1 MNAFERIYDGIGLT
15 LAKVGHFLLILVSLY
30 LCIGLTC
37 ILGFIVGGMLGYSS
51 FDDFIGWVLW
61 YVFPLPL
68 GWGIFVGVLYSL
80 IVGIIELIGA
90 IYQLLTRRELKGVLG
105 QLHLNGW

>member
-1 MNAFERIYDGIGLT
+1 MNAFERIYEGIGLA
-15 LAKVGHFLLILVSLY
+15 LAKVGHFLSTLVCLY
-30 LCIGLTC
+30 LCVGSAC

-51 FDDFIGWVLW
+51 FDDFVGWVLW

-80 IVGIIELIGA
+80 ICVSIGLFGML
-90 IYQLLTRRELKGVLG
+90 YELLTGRELKGVLD
-105 QLHLNGW
+105 HLEIR